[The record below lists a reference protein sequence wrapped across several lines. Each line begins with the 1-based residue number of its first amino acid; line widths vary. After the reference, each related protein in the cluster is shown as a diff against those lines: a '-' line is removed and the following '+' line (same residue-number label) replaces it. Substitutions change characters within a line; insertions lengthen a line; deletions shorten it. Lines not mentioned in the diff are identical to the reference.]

1 MSHVRTIHLPLSELG
16 KCHECNKKK
25 DLRLCSACGER
36 TYCSAECQKKDWPS
50 HKSSCGKTDRIDI
63 GSFYPFMACLAE
75 SAHQHSA
82 KPTHPA
88 VKHTIV
94 NSPNPGSHP
103 AEFPDGSA
111 ANLILLGDPIS
122 WPREAGDPKW
132 WPSALSPKVRSKL
145 LRRIMREGYALQIAT
160 AICIGLLSE
169 IYTTTSVPASE
180 SPDGELQRRIRLK
193 YKTSPIMDF
202 GVITG
207 SANVK
212 NQDRLAY
219 LNLTD
224 NSFAPAF
231 FRERIISRSTP
242 ELHTERRRM
251 SVLRNENLHRVAA
264 SGLECSDFAAV
275 QDFMEGLSGRKMSEV
290 ELDLALKYT
299 RMSCGALGVTLQSR
313 VWTTWPKE
321 PTLAIEADPGEMVGT
336 GEGDSEAWYKYMKKW
351 RSQNKKAAA
360 NKEALNAAFW
370 EWDAKRKAAAAAK
383 QAS

>member
-1 MSHVRTIHLPLSELG
+1 
-16 KCHECNKKK
+16 
-25 DLRLCSACGER
+25 
-36 TYCSAECQKKDWPS
+36 
-50 HKSSCGKTDRIDI
+50 
-63 GSFYPFMACLAE
+63 
-75 SAHQHSA
+75 
-82 KPTHPA
+82 
-88 VKHTIV
+88 
-94 NSPNPGSHP
+94 
-103 AEFPDGSA
+103 
-111 ANLILLGDPIS
+111 
-122 WPREAGDPKW
+122 
-132 WPSALSPKVRSKL
+132 
-145 LRRIMREGYALQIAT
+145 MREGYALQIAT

-224 NSFAPAF
+224 NSFMHGQDPNDHYWIYFTTIKGEEILLDCAMFTFNMCLIVPMQVYRCPGLPPVEFAPAF

-275 QDFMEGLSGRKMSEV
+275 KDFMEGLSGRKMSEV